1 MTVTLCVQALP
12 SVAQRVVNF
21 DSDLADGLALAAL
34 LVSHWP
40 ELAPLASQLKLS
52 PANKA
57 EVQYNAGTVVKM
69 MEEVQL
75 PWILQVRSCCPRA
88 AACFFER
95 KLTFFC

>member
-1 MTVTLCVQALP
+1 MTTTLCVQALP

-75 PWILQVRSCCPRA
+75 SWILQARTCCPRA
-88 AACFFER
+88 AAFF
-95 KLTFFC
+95 F